1 MTRPCPY
8 CAEAIQDAAIVC
20 RHCGR
25 DFYLQ
30 KPLLDEVETLKARVA
45 ALESERDTL
54 KAQGLAAAVRDVV
67 ADRPI
72 APPAPAKHRS
82 RWWPAP
88 VLCVVFLLVAHAVI
102 VLLLDLKVVNLRI
115 ASLLGPFVFG
125 FLFRRDARPGLWV
138 DAIVALALA
147 AVAVAGMLA
156 VVARVDG
163 VPFLPSG
170 RTETIE
176 TAQYIASIGLG
187 FFAGTL
193 VRQVIL
199 LVWDDDQTRSGALA
213 TIARV
218 LNHEIFGEEKSA
230 EKRIKKM
237 EGLLTTSLA
246 LAAGLISVVMGLG
259 KLFD

>member
-30 KPLLDEVETLKARVA
+30 KPLLDEIETLKAKVATLETERETVRASGGA
-45 ALESERDTL
+45 ALIAGPATT
-54 KAQGLAAAVRDVV
+54 
-67 ADRPI
+67 
-72 APPAPAKHRS
+72 APPKRLS

-88 VLCVVFLLVAHAVI
+88 VLCVLFLLVAHAVI
-102 VLLLDLKVVNLRI
+102 VLLLDLKVVNLRV

-125 FLFRRDARPGLWV
+125 FLFRRDPRPRLWV
-138 DAIVALALA
+138 DALVALVLS
-147 AVAVAGMLA
+147 AVAVVGMLA

-163 VPFLPSG
+163 VPILPSG

-187 FFAGTL
+187 FFAGAL

-199 LVWDDDQTRSGALA
+199 LVWDEDQTRSGALA
-213 TIARV
+213 TLARI
-218 LNHEIFGEEKSA
+218 LNHEVFGEEKSA

>member
-30 KPLLDEVETLKARVA
+30 KPLLDEVEALKARVA
-45 ALESERDTL
+45 ALETEREAL
-54 KAQGLAAAVRDVV
+54 RAQGAVAAVSG
-67 ADRPI
+67 
-72 APPAPAKHRS
+72 PAPATAAPARRAP

-88 VLCVVFLLVAHAVI
+88 VLCILFLLLAHAVI
-102 VLLLDLKVVNLRI
+102 VLLLDLKVVNLRV
-115 ASLLGPFVFG
+115 ASLLGTFVFG
-125 FLFRRDARPGLWV
+125 FLFRRGPRPGLWV
-138 DAIVALALA
+138 DAVVALVLA
-147 AVAVAGMLA
+147 AIAVAGMLA
-156 VVARVDG
+156 IVARVDG
-163 VPFLPSG
+163 VPILPSG
-170 RTETIE
+170 RAESIE

-187 FFAGTL
+187 FFAGAL

-199 LVWDDDQTRSGALA
+199 LVWDEDQTRSGALA
-213 TIARV
+213 SLARI